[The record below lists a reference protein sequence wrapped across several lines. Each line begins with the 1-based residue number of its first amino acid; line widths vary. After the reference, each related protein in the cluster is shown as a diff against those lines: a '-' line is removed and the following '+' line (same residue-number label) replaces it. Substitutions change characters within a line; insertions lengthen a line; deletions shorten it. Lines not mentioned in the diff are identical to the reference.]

1 MRIVSFDENSCTEW
15 GSYDVD
21 ILQQRPET
29 PTLKDHAVSYLERET
44 GSFDYTYCILA
55 KLERQTRVELARLGS
70 NPLLEAIVDKLAAPI
85 E

>member
-1 MRIVSFDENSCTEW
+1 VRILSSDEKASTELRNCNL
-15 GSYDVD
+15 D

-44 GSFDYTYCILA
+44 GSFDYTYRILV
-55 KLERQTRVELARLGS
+55 KLERQTRVELARLGG